1 MSDLYKF
8 LQKAKIYIAF
18 DNSFLT
24 ENSDFHKNLRV
35 QPPQTTPDFPNF
47 RVPKNHTN
55 LDSFGVGRN
64 PEITENQDFPDFQA
78 PKTAK
83 MSVVLGR
90 PVSGTSQ
97 KSGKSRFLDG
107 QKPVNNIGQIRKLTE
122 NYEK

>member
-24 ENSDFHKNLRV
+24 ENSDFLKSEGPKSPKPQISRSSKNHKN
-35 QPPQTTPDFPNF
+35 PG
-47 RVPKNHTN
+47 
-55 LDSFGVGRN
+55 SFGVDRN
-64 PEITENQDFPDFQA
+64 PEIIENQENPDFKA
-78 PKTAK
+78 PKTTK
-83 MSVVLGR
+83 MSAVLGR
-90 PVSGTSQ
+90 PVSRNSQ
-97 KSGKSRFLDG
+97 KSGKSRFMNG

>member
-8 LQKAKIYIAF
+8 LQRAKIYIAF
-18 DNSFLT
+18 EHSFLT
-24 ENSDFHKNLRV
+24 ENSDFLKIWEGPTPNYPGFPKFQGPKNHKNLG
-35 QPPQTTPDFPNF
+35 
-47 RVPKNHTN
+47 
-55 LDSFGVGRN
+55 SFGVDRN
-64 PEITENQDFPDFQA
+64 PEITENQENPDFQA

-83 MSVVLGR
+83 MSSVLGR

-97 KSGKSRFLDG
+97 KSGKSRFMDG